1 MKKTLSEYNDA
12 HHIQVSAKLIEA
24 SLRSFGIFA
33 KVVEICIEEKFYKYC
48 LELGMG
54 TDLKKLEKH
63 GKDLAM
69 VLASP
74 TGRVYWQIPVPGK
87 SYVGLKVPKPPKEY
101 FEKLKQEEESWKKHN
116 NLRHKIAFFLFLIAN
131 KILGE
136 DYPNK

>member
-1 MKKTLSEYNDA
+1 MKKHISEYSDA
-12 HHIQVSAKLIEA
+12 DLIKKSATMIEM
-24 SLRSFGIFA
+24 SLESFGIFA
-33 KVVEICIEEKFYKYC
+33 KIAEISIEEKFYEYYLK
-48 LELGMG
+48 LPVG
-54 TDLKKLEKH
+54 TNLKELEKH
-63 GKDLAM
+63 DRDLAM

-74 TGRVYWQIPVPGK
+74 TGKVYWQIPVPGK